1 MKFGFIGAGN
11 MVSAIVKGMT
21 IGGGAYHGED
31 IFITSKTVTSAQKL
45 ADICGANTCKTAIEV
60 AQQSDILVLGV
71 KPHILAEVL
80 PDIKNSIAKKQSVVV
95 SIAAGKNLEYL
106 AERLPQNTPIVRVMP
121 NINAKIGASTTGICA
136 NASVTAEQ
144 LAQVKQVFET
154 IGSVAEIPE
163 QHFGIFSVIGGAS
176 VAFAYLYMDAL
187 ARAALKAGMPK
198 AQALDIVAE
207 TVKGSAEM
215 VIKSGEAPW
224 VLVDQV
230 CSPGGTTIEGVTTL
244 QAKGFEAAV
253 VSAFDAV
260 LQKDIKIGKELN

>member
-1 MKFGFIGAGN
+1 MRFGFIGAGN

-21 IGGGAYHGED
+21 IGGGGYQGKD

-45 ADICGANTCKTAIEV
+45 ADVCGANVCKTAVEVIE
-60 AQQSDILVLGV
+60 QSDILILGV

-80 PDIKNSIAKKQSVVV
+80 PALKNAIAKKQPVVV
-95 SIAAGKNLEYL
+95 SIAAGKTLAYL
-106 AERLPQNTPIVRVMP
+106 AEHLPENTSVLRVMP

-136 NASVTAEQ
+136 NAVVTAEQ
-144 LAQVKQVFET
+144 FAQVKQVFET

-163 QHFGIFSVIGGAS
+163 QHFAIFSVIGGAS
-176 VAFAYLYMDAL
+176 VAFAYMYMDAL

-215 VIKSGEAPW
+215 VHKSKEAPW
-224 VLVDQV
+224 VLIDQV

-260 LQKDIKIGKELN
+260 LQKDTKIGK